1 MSAFGR
7 RSGVGQGPGARP
19 AFGVAR
25 PMHGGGPA
33 RPVDT
38 EGGDQFPSINTLPG
52 APAGDSEPPVGNMP
66 GTQQDALQRL
76 QERQNASGEAG
87 ASKMEGFESSIHKIK
102 EQVLPRLLE
111 RVDPEAAA
119 TLNKDELAEEFRPI
133 IGEVLAELK
142 LTLNRRE
149 QFALEKVLVDELL
162 GLGPLE
168 ELLADPAISDIMVN
182 GPEQTFVERKGK
194 LELAN
199 IQFRDEEHLFQ
210 IAQRICNSVGRRV
223 DQTTPLADA
232 RLKDGSRVNVIVPP
246 LSLRGTAI
254 SIRKFSAKPITL
266 DMMAGF
272 GSMSPKM
279 ATALKIAGACR
290 FNVVISGGTGSGKTT
305 MLNALSK
312 MIDPGERVLTI
323 EDAAELRLQQPHW
336 LPLETRPANLEGQG
350 EISIRDLVKNA
361 LRMRPDRIILGEIRG
376 SECFD
381 MLAAMNTGHDG
392 SMCTLHANSP
402 REALARMENMVMMSD
417 IKVPKEAISRQIAD
431 SVELIIQVKRLRD
444 GSRRVTNV
452 TEVIGMEG
460 PVIVTQELFKFEY
473 LDESA
478 DGKIIGEYRS
488 MGLRPYTLEKARQ
501 FGFDQAYLEACL

>member
-1 MSAFGR
+1 MQA
-7 RSGVGQGPGARP
+7 GP
-19 AFGVAR
+19 
-25 PMHGGGPA
+25 
-33 RPVDT
+33 T
-38 EGGDQFPSINTLPG
+38 GDMAAQFPPIDPMALPG
-52 APAGDSEPPVGNMP
+52 APSLPADAPQQMDAMARLASREAASADAGLPKV
-66 GTQQDALQRL
+66 
-76 QERQNASGEAG
+76 
-87 ASKMEGFESSIHKIK
+87 EGFEASVHKIK

-119 TLNKDELAEEFRPI
+119 TLSKDELAEEFRPI
-133 IGEVLAELK
+133 IGEVLADLK
-142 LTLNRRE
+142 ITLNRRE

-168 ELLADPAISDIMVN
+168 ELLSDPQISDIMVN
-182 GPEQTFVERKGK
+182 GPDQTYIERKGK
-194 LELAN
+194 LELAS
-199 IQFRDEEHLFQ
+199 IRFRDEEHLFQ
-210 IAQRICNSVGRRV
+210 IAQRIVNKVGRRV

-232 RLKDGSRVNVIVPP
+232 RLADGSRVNVIVPR

-266 DMMAGF
+266 DMMAKG
-272 GSMSPKM
+272 GSMSEKM
-279 ATALKIAGACR
+279 ATALKIAGASR

-312 MIDPGERVLTI
+312 MIDPGERVITI

-350 EISIRDLVKNA
+350 AVSIRDLVVNA

-392 SMCTLHANSP
+392 SMCTLHSNSP

-417 IKVPKEAISRQIAD
+417 IKVPKKAISRQIAD
-431 SVELIIQVKRLRD
+431 SVDLIVQVKRLRD
-444 GSRRVTNV
+444 GSRRVTNI

-473 LDESA
+473 LEEDAE
-478 DGKIIGEYRS
+478 GRIRGEYRS
-488 MGLRPYTLEKARQ
+488 TGLRPYTLDKAKQ
-501 FGFDQAYLEACL
+501 FGFDQAFLEACL

>member
-7 RSGVGQGPGARP
+7 RNGLSGAPGVRP

-25 PMHGGGPA
+25 PMQGGPA
-33 RPVDT
+33 RPDT
-38 EGGDQFPSINTLPG
+38 PEGGEQFPPVTPG
-52 APAGDSEPPVGNMP
+52 ALPAGAPESSAALEP
-66 GTQQDALQRL
+66 TAASSDAMTRL
-76 QERQNASGEAG
+76 AERQATSGEAG
-87 ASKMEGFESSIHKIK
+87 SSRVEGFESSIHRIK

-119 TLNKDELAEEFRPI
+119 TLTKDELAEEFRPI

-168 ELLADPAISDIMVN
+168 ELLSDPAISDIMVN
-182 GPEQTFVERKGK
+182 GPDQTFIERKGR
-194 LELAN
+194 LELAS

-246 LSLRGTAI
+246 LSLKGTAI
-254 SIRKFSAKPITL
+254 SIRKFSDKPITL
-266 DMMAGF
+266 DMYVGF
-272 GSMSPKM
+272 GSLSPQM
-279 ATALKIAGACR
+279 CTALKIAGACR
-290 FNVVISGGTGSGKTT
+290 FNIVISGGTGSGKTT

-336 LPLETRPANLEGQG
+336 LPLETRPPNLEGQG
-350 EISIRDLVKNA
+350 EITIRDLVKNA

-381 MLAAMNTGHDG
+381 LLSAMNTGHDG
-392 SMCTLHANSP
+392 SMCTLHSNSP
-402 REALARMENMVMMSD
+402 RECLGRMENMVMMGD
-417 IKVPKEAISRQIAD
+417 IKIPKEAISRQIAD
-431 SVELIIQVKRLRD
+431 SVDLIVQVKRLRD
-444 GSRRVTNV
+444 GSRRVTNI

-488 MGLRPYTLEKARQ
+488 MGLRPYTLDKARQ
-501 FGFDQAYLEACL
+501 FGFDQAFLEACL

>member
-7 RSGVGQGPGARP
+7 RSGVTSGGRP

-25 PMHGGGPA
+25 PMHGPGNG
-33 RPVDT
+33 RPEPDLA
-38 EGGDQFPSINTLPG
+38 DQFPPLDTLPLPG
-52 APAGDSEPPVGNMP
+52 AMHGIGVESDLATSAFTG
-66 GTQQDALQRL
+66 DALQRL
-76 QERQNASGEAG
+76 ADRQASSGDA
-87 ASKMEGFESSIHKIK
+87 ANSRVEGFESSIHRIK

-119 TLNKDELAEEFRPI
+119 TLSKDELAEEFRPI
-133 IGEVLAELK
+133 IHEVLAELK

-168 ELLADPAISDIMVN
+168 ELLSDPAISDIMVN

-194 LELAN
+194 LELAS

-266 DMMAGF
+266 DMMAKG
-272 GSMSPKM
+272 GSMSEKM
-279 ATALKIAGACR
+279 ATCLKVAGACR

-336 LPLETRPANLEGQG
+336 LPLETRPPNLEGVG
-350 EISIRDLVKNA
+350 EITIRDLVKNA

-381 MLAAMNTGHDG
+381 LLAAMNTGHDG
-392 SMCTLHANSP
+392 SMATLHSNSP
-402 REALARMENMVMMSD
+402 RECLARMENMVMMSD

-431 SVELIIQVKRLRD
+431 SVDLIVQVKRLRD
-444 GSRRVTNV
+444 GSRRVTNI

-488 MGLRPYTLEKARQ
+488 MGLRPYTLEKAKQ
-501 FGFDQAYLEACL
+501 FGFDQALLEACL

>member
-1 MSAFGR
+1 MH
-7 RSGVGQGPGARP
+7 GPGRAEP
-19 AFGVAR
+19 D
-25 PMHGGGPA
+25 HG
-33 RPVDT
+33 
-38 EGGDQFPSINTLPG
+38 EQFPPLESIPLPG
-52 APAGDSEPPVGNMP
+52 ASLSPEPDLSNSSVAV
-66 GTQQDALQRL
+66 DAMQRL
-76 QERQNASGEAG
+76 ADRQASSGDA
-87 ASKMEGFESSIHKIK
+87 AQSRTEGFESSIHRIK

-119 TLNKDELAEEFRPI
+119 TLSKDELAEEFRPI

-168 ELLADPAISDIMVN
+168 ELLSDPAVSDIMVN

-272 GSMSPKM
+272 GSMSQKM
-279 ATALKIAGACR
+279 ATALKVAGACR
-290 FNVVISGGTGSGKTT
+290 FNIVISGGTGSGKTT

-336 LPLETRPANLEGQG
+336 LPLETRPPNLEGVG
-350 EISIRDLVKNA
+350 EITIRDLVKNA

-381 MLAAMNTGHDG
+381 LLAAMNTGHDG
-392 SMCTLHANSP
+392 SMATLHSNSP
-402 REALARMENMVMMSD
+402 RECLARMENMVMMSD

-431 SVELIIQVKRLRD
+431 SVDLIVQVKRLRD
-444 GSRRVTNV
+444 GSRRVTNI

-488 MGLRPYTLEKARQ
+488 MGLRPYTLDKAKQ
-501 FGFDQAYLEACL
+501 FGFDQALLEACL

>member
-1 MSAFGR
+1 MQGG
-7 RSGVGQGPGARP
+7 SGGSEP
-19 AFGVAR
+19 AAN
-25 PMHGGGPA
+25 PAPSDLAGGS
-33 RPVDT
+33 
-38 EGGDQFPSINTLPG
+38 QFPPIDIVPLPGSIPVPG
-52 APAGDSEPPVGNMP
+52 APAQAMSAMDRLSQRENALDAP
-66 GTQQDALQRL
+66 QQKA
-76 QERQNASGEAG
+76 
-87 ASKMEGFESSIHKIK
+87 EGFEASVHKIK

-111 RVDPEAAA
+111 RIDPEAAA
-119 TLNKDELAEEFRPI
+119 TLTKDELAEEFRPI

-168 ELLADPAISDIMVN
+168 ELINDPEISDIMVN
-182 GPEQTFVERKGK
+182 GPEQTYIEKKGK
-194 LELAN
+194 LIIAP
-199 IQFRDEEHLFQ
+199 IQFRDEAHLFQ

-223 DQTTPLADA
+223 DQTSPLADA

-266 DMMAGF
+266 DMMAKG
-272 GSMSPKM
+272 GSMSEKM
-279 ATALKIAGACR
+279 ATCLKIAGACR
-290 FNVVISGGTGSGKTT
+290 FNIVISGGTGSGKTT

-350 EISIRDLVKNA
+350 EVTIRDLVKNS
-361 LRMRPDRIILGEIRG
+361 LRMRPDRVILGEIRG

-381 MLAAMNTGHDG
+381 LLAAMNTGHDG

-402 REALARMENMVMMSD
+402 REALGRMENMVMMGD
-417 IKVPKEAISRQIAD
+417 IKMPKEAISRQIAD
-431 SVELIIQVKRLRD
+431 SVDMIVQVKRLRD
-444 GSRRVTNV
+444 GSRRITNI

-460 PVIVTQELFKFEY
+460 PVIVTQELFKYEY
-473 LDESA
+473 ISEDA
-478 DGKIIGEYRS
+478 DGKIIGEYRA
-488 MGLRPYTLEKARQ
+488 MGLRPYTVDKARQ
-501 FGFDQAYLEACL
+501 FGFDQPFLEACL

>member
-1 MSAFGR
+1 MNAFGKR
-7 RSGVGQGPGARP
+7 NGLGGGQRP
-19 AFGVAR
+19 QFGVAR
-25 PMHGGGPA
+25 PMKGGPA
-33 RPVDT
+33 ASPKAPGDDA
-38 EGGDQFPSINTLPG
+38 GGEQFPPIDELNATEDAPPPESPPSGPSGG
-52 APAGDSEPPVGNMP
+52 ALDKLN
-66 GTQQDALQRL
+66 Q
-76 QERQNASGEAG
+76 RQNGDGGQAS
-87 ASKMEGFESSIHKIK
+87 SKTEGFEASVHRIK

-119 TLNKDELAEEFRPI
+119 TLGKDELAEEFRPI
-133 IGEVLAELK
+133 ISEVLIELK
-142 LTLNRRE
+142 INLNRRE

-168 ELLADPAISDIMVN
+168 ELLADPAVSDIMVN

-194 LELAN
+194 LELAQ

-210 IAQRICNSVGRRV
+210 IAQRIVNKVGRRV

-232 RLKDGSRVNVIVPP
+232 RLQDGSRVNVIIPP

-254 SIRKFSAKPITL
+254 SIRKFSEKPITL
-266 DMMAGF
+266 DMMRGF
-272 GSMSPKM
+272 GSMSEKM
-279 ATALKIAGACR
+279 ATILKIAGASR
-290 FNVVISGGTGSGKTT
+290 MNIVISGGTGSGKTT

-312 MIDPGERVLTI
+312 MIDPGERVITI

-350 EISIRDLVKNA
+350 AITIRDLVINA

-381 MLAAMNTGHDG
+381 LLAAMNTGHDG
-392 SMCTLHANSP
+392 SMATLHSNSP
-402 REALARMENMVMMSD
+402 RECLARMENMVMMSD
-417 IKVPKEAISRQIAD
+417 IKIPKEAISRQIAD
-431 SVELIIQVKRLRD
+431 SVDLIVQVKRLRD
-444 GSRRVTNV
+444 GSRRTTNI

-460 PVIVTQELFKFEY
+460 DVIVTQELFKFEY
-473 LDESA
+473 LDETP

-488 MGLRPYTLEKARQ
+488 MGLRPYTLDKAKQ
-501 FGFDQAYLEACL
+501 FGFDQPYLEACL

>member
-1 MSAFGR
+1 MQGSGLARAADLDLAAQFPPLTQLPLSGDDFAPMPGEQAG
-7 RSGVGQGPGARP
+7 SLPQGVG
-19 AFGVAR
+19 
-25 PMHGGGPA
+25 
-33 RPVDT
+33 
-38 EGGDQFPSINTLPG
+38 
-52 APAGDSEPPVGNMP
+52 
-66 GTQQDALQRL
+66 DAMQRL
-76 QERQNASGEAG
+76 ADRQALSGEAG
-87 ASKMEGFESSIHKIK
+87 NSRVEGFESSIHRIK

-119 TLNKDELAEEFRPI
+119 TLSKDELAEEFRPI
-133 IGEVLAELK
+133 VGEVLAELK

-168 ELLADPAISDIMVN
+168 ELLADPAVSDIMVN

-199 IQFRDEEHLFQ
+199 IAFRDEEHLFQ

-246 LSLRGTAI
+246 LSLKGTAI
-254 SIRKFSAKPITL
+254 SIRKFSAKPITI

-272 GSMSPKM
+272 GSMSKEM
-279 ATALKIAGACR
+279 ATALKVAGASR
-290 FNVVISGGTGSGKTT
+290 FNIVISGGTGSGKTT

-336 LPLETRPANLEGQG
+336 LPLETRPPNLEGQG
-350 EISIRDLVKNA
+350 EVTIRDLVKNA

-381 MLAAMNTGHDG
+381 LLAAMNTGHDG
-392 SMCTLHANSP
+392 SMATLHANSP
-402 REALARMENMVMMSD
+402 RECLARMENMVMMSD

-431 SVELIIQVKRLRD
+431 SVDLVVQVKRLRD
-444 GSRRVTNV
+444 GSRRVTNI

-488 MGLRPYTLEKARQ
+488 MGMRPYTLDKARQ
-501 FGFDQAYLEACL
+501 YGFDQALLEACL

>member
-1 MSAFGR
+1 MSRLNDRQTAE
-7 RSGVGQGPGARP
+7 
-19 AFGVAR
+19 
-25 PMHGGGPA
+25 M
-33 RPVDT
+33 
-38 EGGDQFPSINTLPG
+38 EI
-52 APAGDSEPPVGNMP
+52 APKA
-66 GTQQDALQRL
+66 
-76 QERQNASGEAG
+76 
-87 ASKMEGFESSIHKIK
+87 EGFEASVHKIK
-102 EQVLPRLLE
+102 EHVLPLLLE
-111 RVDPEAAA
+111 RIDPEAAA

-142 LTLNRRE
+142 FTLNRRE

-168 ELLADPAISDIMVN
+168 ELLADPTITDIMVN
-182 GPEQTFVERKGK
+182 GPDQTYIEQKGK
-194 LELAN
+194 LTIAP

-223 DQTTPLADA
+223 DQTSPLADA

-266 DMMAGF
+266 DMMAKG
-272 GSMSPKM
+272 GSMSDKM

-290 FNVVISGGTGSGKTT
+290 FNIVISGGTGSGKTT

-350 EISIRDLVKNA
+350 EVSIRDLVKNA

-376 SECFD
+376 QECFD
-381 MLAAMNTGHDG
+381 LLAAMNTGHDG
-392 SMCTLHANSP
+392 SLTTIHSNNPRDCLRRIETL
-402 REALARMENMVMMSD
+402 VMMAGFD
-417 IKVPKEAISRQIAD
+417 LPIQAIREQIAAA
-431 SVELIIQVKRLRD
+431 VNLIVQLKRFSD
-444 GSRRVTNV
+444 GSRKISHI
-452 TEVIGMEG
+452 TEVIGIEG
-460 PVIVTQELFKFEY
+460 DTIVTQPIFEFKQSGV
-473 LDESA
+473 DEATHKVKGSFQP
-478 DGKIIGEYRS
+478 S
-488 MGLRPYTLEKARQ
+488 GLIPKFAWVRQ
-501 FGFDQAYLEACL
+501 FPQASRPFRSWRSNRPI

>member
-7 RSGVGQGPGARP
+7 RSGTSGGGQRP
-19 AFGVAR
+19 SFGVAR
-25 PMHGGGPA
+25 PLHGGSALPLDSA
-33 RPVDT
+33 T
-38 EGGDQFPSINTLPG
+38 QFPSLDTLPFPG
-52 APAGDSEPPVGNMP
+52 EAAPAPASMDAMTRLANR
-66 GTQQDALQRL
+66 QD
-76 QERQNASGEAG
+76 ASGEAG
-87 ASKMEGFESSIHKIK
+87 SSKQEGFDASVHKIK

-111 RVDPEAAA
+111 RIDPEAAA
-119 TLNKDELAEEFRPI
+119 TLSKDELAEEFRPI

-142 LTLNRRE
+142 ITLNRRE

-168 ELLADPAISDIMVN
+168 ELLNDPLITDIMVN
-182 GPEQTFVERKGK
+182 GPDQTYIEKKGK
-194 LELAN
+194 LEIAP
-199 IQFRDEEHLFQ
+199 ITFRDEEHLFQ
-210 IAQRICNSVGRRV
+210 IAQRIVSKVGRRV

-232 RLKDGSRVNVIVPP
+232 RLMDGSRVNVIVPP
-246 LSLRGTAI
+246 LSLKGTAI

-266 DMMAGF
+266 DMMAKG
-272 GSMSPKM
+272 GSMSEKM

-312 MIDPGERVLTI
+312 MIDPGERVITI

-336 LPLETRPANLEGQG
+336 LPLETRPANLEGNG
-350 EISIRDLVKNA
+350 AITIRDLVVNA

-392 SMCTLHANSP
+392 SMCTLHSNSP

-431 SVELIIQVKRLRD
+431 SVDMIIQVKRLRD
-444 GSRRVTNV
+444 GSRRVTNI

-460 PVIVTQELFKFEY
+460 AVIVTQELFKFEY
-473 LDESA
+473 LDEGN
-478 DGKIIGEYRS
+478 DGMINGEYRA
-488 MGLRPYTLEKARQ
+488 MGLRPYTLDKARQ
-501 FGFDQAYLEACL
+501 FGFDQPYLESCL